1 MEGKVCIVSTSRL
14 LLMQLLFFDM
24 VAWGAMSVSQ
34 VASRFLSFILN
45 MLVARRLT
53 HEQFGVIEFL
63 LVPFCLLKPGI
74 DQNVYVKRF
83 QYKHPFTL
91 MVGV

>member
-1 MEGKVCIVSTSRL
+1 MLVHSETGV
-14 LLMQLLFFDM
+14 
-24 VAWGAMSVSQ
+24 AMSVSQ

-63 LVPFCLLKPGI
+63 LVIFLLKPEI
-74 DQNVYVKRF
+74 DQNVYV
-83 QYKHPFTL
+83 QIL
-91 MVGV
+91 